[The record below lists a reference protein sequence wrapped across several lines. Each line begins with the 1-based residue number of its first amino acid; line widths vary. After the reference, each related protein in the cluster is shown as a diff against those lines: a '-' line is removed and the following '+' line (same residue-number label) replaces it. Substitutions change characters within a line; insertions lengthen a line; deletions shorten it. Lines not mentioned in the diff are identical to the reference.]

1 MRDTR
6 SPLEIQRLVIERIRE
21 LPDTE
26 RVLERVAVRL
36 PVPVAAVDG
45 CNWDIRVTGVPLPR
59 FRDVAAVIG
68 RTRGEFNL

>member
-1 MRDTR
+1 MRET
-6 SPLEIQRLVIERIRE
+6 LTAVQIQQLVIERIRD

-26 RVLERVAVRL
+26 GELKRVSVRMPMAV
-36 PVPVAAVDG
+36 VPGDG
-45 CNWDIRVTGVPLPR
+45 CNWDIRVSGVPMPR